1 MELRATK
8 RSDGGLDLFLGDEPW
23 RTLHVKLL
31 SDLPPFPIQLAD
43 AIEAEEL
50 FAEWQRRG
58 ALLYIGR
65 LVSHQE
71 RLERQVRSRL
81 AECSVDEGVVD
92 ELIAHCRK
100 VGWIDD
106 ERWVDSYVR
115 GQERRLKG
123 PRAIRMKLLQKGAP
137 AGVVDERLADL
148 KSDEAQKQAIAELVE
163 RRYLGKE
170 PKKLYQALVRRGF
183 DPSIVRDYLR
193 C

>member
-8 RSDGGLDLFLGDEPW
+8 RGDGGVDLFLENEPW
-23 RTLHVKLL
+23 RTLHAKLL
-31 SDLPPFPIQLAD
+31 SYLPPFPIQVAGV
-43 AIEAEEL
+43 AEAESL

-58 ALLYIGR
+58 ALFYIGR

-81 AECSVDEGVVD
+81 AECSVDEEVSD
-92 ELIAHCRK
+92 ELISHCRK

-137 AGVVDERLADL
+137 AEVVDERLASL
-148 KSDEAQKQAIAELVE
+148 KSDEAQKEAIAELVE
-163 RRYLGKE
+163 RRYSGKE
-170 PKKLYQALVRRGF
+170 SQKLYQALVRRGF